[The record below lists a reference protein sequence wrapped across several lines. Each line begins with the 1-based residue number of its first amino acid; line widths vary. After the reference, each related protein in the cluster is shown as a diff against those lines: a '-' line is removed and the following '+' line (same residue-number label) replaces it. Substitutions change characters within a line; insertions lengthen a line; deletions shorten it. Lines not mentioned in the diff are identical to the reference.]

1 MILVK
6 GPTQGLDDTAIRAE
20 YSANFSRSNKNF
32 SLSLYYNKNKFFV
45 CKYHKNTSIQ
55 NKKLWNK
62 TIFIAFRKYFKRF
75 CSQCHEKAG
84 LNGYVQNFSIES
96 NIIDNNHFINKV
108 I

>member
-20 YSANFSRSNKNF
+20 YSANFSRSNENF

-62 TIFIAFRKYFKRF
+62 TIIIAFRN
-75 CSQCHEKAG
+75 EKAG
-84 LNGYVQNFSIES
+84 LNGYVQNFSVEN
-96 NIIDNNHFINKV
+96 NIIDNNRFINKN
-108 I
+108 IECHILELY

>member
-62 TIFIAFRKYFKRF
+62 TIIIAFRN
-75 CSQCHEKAG
+75 EKAG
-84 LNGYVQNFSIES
+84 LYGYVQNFSVEN
-96 NIIDNNHFINKV
+96 NIIDNNHFINKN
-108 I
+108 IERHILELY